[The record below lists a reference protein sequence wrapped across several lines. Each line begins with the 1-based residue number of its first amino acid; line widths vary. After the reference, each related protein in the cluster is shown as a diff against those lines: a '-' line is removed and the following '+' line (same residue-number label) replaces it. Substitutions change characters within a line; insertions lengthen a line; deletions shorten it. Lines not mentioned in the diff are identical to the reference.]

1 MFNDGIALKA
11 REAFEK
17 GSALA
22 DQGNYEQAIIQLQD
36 AEVLFRQIDVKGHPF
51 TIPLANGVSG
61 LANTLDLIGLSHQ
74 KLGNY
79 QKAVQYF
86 ESSFINSK
94 FEKAPHFTKF
104 SEGINENLLA
114 CYDTMLSLNLL
125 DRTEDLLK
133 SAPEINTAFQ
143 FPFSLN
149 KDAVI
154 LARLYELS
162 PERYRIYQNFYR
174 LAKEKD
180 SEIRKL
186 EKKSDEASMRTLS
199 ILIWSILIVIW
210 AVYGTVVI
218 DALLSQK

>member
-1 MFNDGIALKA
+1 MLNNSIALKA
-11 REAFEK
+11 HEAFEK

-22 DQGNYEQAIIQLQD
+22 EQGNYEQAIIQLQN

-61 LANTLDLIGLSHQ
+61 LANTLGLIGLSYQ

-94 FEKAPHFTKF
+94 FEKGHHFTKF

-180 SEIRKL
+180 SEIRRL

-199 ILIWSILIVIW
+199 ILIWSILMVIW

>member
-1 MFNDGIALKA
+1 MLNDGIALKA
-11 REAFEK
+11 REAFKK

-22 DQGNYEQAIIQLQD
+22 EQGNHEQAIIELQN

-51 TIPLANGVSG
+51 TAPLANGVSG
-61 LANTLDLIGLSHQ
+61 LANTLVLIGLSHQ

-94 FEKAPHFTKF
+94 FEKAHHFSKF
-104 SEGINENLLA
+104 AETINENLLA
-114 CYDTMLSLNLL
+114 CYDKMLSLRLL
-125 DRTEDLLK
+125 NRTEDILE

-143 FPFSLN
+143 FPFSLHQ
-149 KDAVI
+149 DALI

-162 PERYRIYQNFYR
+162 PERYRSYQNFYR
-174 LAKEKD
+174 RAKEKD
-180 SEIRKL
+180 SEIRKR

-199 ILIWSILIVIW
+199 FLIWSILIIIW

-218 DALLSQK
+218 DALVSQK

>member
-1 MFNDGIALKA
+1 MLTDGIALKA

-22 DQGNYEQAIIQLQD
+22 ELGNHEQAIIELQN

-61 LANTLDLIGLSHQ
+61 LANTLVLIGLSHQ

-79 QKAVQYF
+79 QKAVQCF

-94 FEKAPHFTKF
+94 FEKARHFTKF
-104 SEGINENLLA
+104 TEIINKSLLA
-114 CYDTMLSLNLL
+114 CYDKILSLHLL
-125 DRTEDLLK
+125 DRTEDLLE
-133 SAPEINTAFQ
+133 STPEINTAFQ

-149 KDAVI
+149 KDAII

-162 PERYRIYQNFYR
+162 PERYRSYQNFYR
-174 LAKEKD
+174 RAKEKD
-180 SEIRKL
+180 SEIRKR
-186 EKKSDEASMRTLS
+186 EKKSDEASMRKLS
-199 ILIWSILIVIW
+199 FLIWSILIIIW

-218 DALLSQK
+218 DALLIQK

>member
-1 MFNDGIALKA
+1 MLNDGIALKA

-22 DQGNYEQAIIQLQD
+22 EQGNYEQAIIQLQN

-61 LANTLDLIGLSHQ
+61 LANTLGLIGLSHQ

-94 FEKAPHFTKF
+94 FEKGHHFTKF

-114 CYDTMLSLNLL
+114 CYDKMRSLNLL
-125 DRTEDLLK
+125 DRTEDILK
-133 SAPEINTAFQ
+133 SAPEINTDFQ

-162 PERYRIYQNFYR
+162 PDRYRSYQNFYR
-174 LAKEKD
+174 LAKERD
-180 SEIRKL
+180 SEIRRL
-186 EKKSDEASMRTLS
+186 EKKSDETSMRTLS

-210 AVYGTVVI
+210 ALYGTVVI